1 MGPSPVTMAVD
12 IKKGTCWPKV
22 GGKKTSTQKKKSSK
36 STAAHFPRSPPT
48 LTLHEEAQH
57 GEHGET
63 PVLDLLDLQ
72 LGEGVRVV
80 SEPKRVKTGA
90 RVQAVEALVAEA
102 GGAAVDA
109 VALVGKEGGGR

>member
-1 MGPSPVTMAVD
+1 M
-12 IKKGTCWPKV
+12 
-22 GGKKTSTQKKKSSK
+22 GGKHVDAKKKVVK
-36 STAAHFPRSPPT
+36 INDRPLPRSPPT

-109 VALVGKEGGGR
+109 VAL